1 MAVDEKM
8 MKAEDFAKVSSID
21 FVYTFNKNMKQLTE
35 LLGITRK
42 IEKVPGQTV
51 KTYKVTGTLEDG
63 TVAEGEEIPLS
74 KYKTEVADIFE
85 LALKKYRKQTT
96 YEAINDKGYEQAV
109 EDTDSK
115 MLFDIQ
121 AVVRNEFFTFLKTG
135 TGAATP
141 TGTGI
146 QGALAAAWGKNQVY
160 WEDYDTDGFLYFV
173 NALDIADYLGNK
185 DITVETVFGMNYIE
199 NFLGLY
205 DVVAYSGIE
214 QGKVITTAKQNLI
227 LYYTNPT
234 NSEVAK
240 AFEFITDSTGLIGV
254 HRNVDYKTLT
264 TDTTAV
270 TGSKLFAE
278 LLDGIVKV
286 DIKATAAQALEGTE
300 QVETI

>member
-1 MAVDEKM
+1 MAVDPKT

-115 MLFDIQ
+115 MMFDIQ
-121 AVVRNEFFTFLKTG
+121 AIIRNEFFTFLKTG

-160 WEDYDTDGFLYFV
+160 WEDYVFPAYAGMILARPCRRRRRRSVPRIRGDDPM
-173 NALDIADYLGNK
+173 AGNLSQ
-185 DITVETVFGMNYIE
+185 D
-199 NFLGLY
+199 
-205 DVVAYSGIE
+205 
-214 QGKVITTAKQNLI
+214 
-227 LYYTNPT
+227 
-234 NSEVAK
+234 
-240 AFEFITDSTGLIGV
+240 
-254 HRNVDYKTLT
+254 
-264 TDTTAV
+264 
-270 TGSKLFAE
+270 
-278 LLDGIVKV
+278 
-286 DIKATAAQALEGTE
+286 AAMCPPHTRG
-300 QVETI
+300 

>member
-1 MAVDEKM
+1 MADEKM
-8 MKAEDFAKVSSID
+8 MKAADFAKVSSID
-21 FVYTFNKNMKQLTE
+21 FVNMFSKNMNQLTE

-42 IEKVPGQTV
+42 IEKVPGQTI

-74 KYKTEVADIFE
+74 KYKTEVAEIFE
-85 LALKKYRKQTT
+85 LELKKYRKQTT

-115 MLFDIQ
+115 MKFDIQ
-121 AVVRNEFFTFLKTG
+121 SIIRNGFFTFLKSGTG
-135 TGAATP
+135 TATA
-141 TGTGI
+141 TATGI

-160 WEDYDTDGFLYFV
+160 WEDYETDGFLYFV
-173 NALDIADYLGNK
+173 NPLDIADYLGSK
-185 DITVETVFGMNYIE
+185 DITVQTSFGMTYIE

-214 QGKVITTAKQNLI
+214 QGKVITTAKHNII
-227 LYYTNPT
+227 LYYSNPT
-234 NSEVAK
+234 NSEIAK
-240 AFEFITDSTGLIGV
+240 AFDFVTDNTGLIGI
-254 HRNVDYKTLT
+254 HRDVEYKTLT
-264 TDTTAV
+264 TDTIAV

-286 DIKATAAQALEGTE
+286 DIKAAASQTAK
-300 QVETI
+300 VD